1 MQIIVELLIT
11 RHYGLAV
18 IFLTPMGILLA
29 ETGSPISLEPT
40 QLIIM
45 RLTEIIIGSL
55 LGAICG
61 WFLYNEKVHQ
71 KTIKHLNKSRKILK
85 INR

>member
-1 MQIIVELLIT
+1 MEL
-11 RHYGLAV
+11 RKNYGLAV

-55 LGAICG
+55 LGAVCG

>member
-1 MQIIVELLIT
+1 M
-11 RHYGLAV
+11 
-18 IFLTPMGILLA
+18 
-29 ETGSPISLEPT
+29 
-40 QLIIM
+40 
-45 RLTEIIIGSL
+45 EIIIGSL

-85 INR
+85 IKDKN